1 MTVTL
6 SSLSS
11 LACVFDFSAGSKQH
25 CVSSRLNTPL
35 PAPCPCL
42 LCPLLFMSHC
52 RPNDLP
58 CRQQAAQT
66 LRHLLTFPFHTL
78 LSLLLC
84 FLCPYCRRFTVGQMT
99 FPADSNQPKLS
110 LVASPKSHPLLHHPL
125 CFPCLPASLP
135 LSALPAPFRL
145 TAGQMTFP
153 ADSKQPKLSV
163 VFWPPPSTPS
173 SPSSTATSQYTPA
186 SLPVDEPGLES
197 VEMTA
202 SDGARYR
209 CILPPPSLSSPP
221 SPAGGA
227 EGAGAKGGAAGV
239 AFGESR
245 KSPEDLLDAMK
256 GLPCFY
262 RQDGWWTY
270 EFCYKKHIRQMHIE
284 QQDGENKVTMDFV
297 LGRYSARESLRA
309 QRRLEATAA
318 AGGGDVGKRYHV
330 QVYTNGTACDL
341 TGAGRRTEV
350 RHVCEEGAQT
360 FMGSI
365 KEGPTCEYELALHTN
380 LLCSHPLFRTVRQ
393 PIHFINCHQFP
404 TLSSSPST
412 SADSALQPPPLD
424 DIAGGT
430 GEGGSQGEEE
440 EEEGVE
446 GEGEKREGV
455 EGGGGVVV
463 EGEEDGVLSFEYEG
477 EEEEE
482 LIEVDPEVEEI
493 EESLSAL

>member
-1 MTVTL
+1 MLSGVPTVPTIARRGACFRPEQVPFESNL
-6 SSLSS
+6 GHRAALRIHSPSSKR
-11 LACVFDFSAGSKQH
+11 FSP
-25 CVSSRLNTPL
+25 SSR
-35 PAPCPCL
+35 
-42 LCPLLFMSHC
+42 
-52 RPNDLP
+52 
-58 CRQQAAQT
+58 
-66 LRHLLTFPFHTL
+66 
-78 LSLLLC
+78 
-84 FLCPYCRRFTVGQMT
+84 V
-99 FPADSNQPKLS
+99 
-110 LVASPKSHPLLHHPL
+110 
-125 CFPCLPASLP
+125 
-135 LSALPAPFRL
+135 
-145 TAGQMTFP
+145 GQMTFP

-163 VFWPPPSTPS
+163 VFWPPPSMPSTPASPSS
-173 SPSSTATSQYTPA
+173 SPSSTSSSQSTPA
-186 SLPVDEPGLES
+186 ALPVDEPGLES

-202 SDGARYR
+202 SDGTRYR
-209 CILPPPSLSSPP
+209 CILPPPTLSSSA
-221 SPAGGA
+221 SPAAGA
-227 EGAGAKGGAAGV
+227 EGAGGKGGAAGV

-318 AGGGDVGKRYHV
+318 AAAAGGDAGKRYHV
-330 QVYTNGTACDL
+330 HVYTNGTACDL

-360 FMGSI
+360 FMGTI

-404 TLSSSPST
+404 ASSSSSSPSPSAST
-412 SADSALQPPPLD
+412 SDPSPLE
-424 DIAGGT
+424 IPSLEEAAEGT
-430 GEGGSQGEEE
+430 GEGGNQDEV
-440 EEEGVE
+440 EEEGAAK
-446 GEGEKREGV
+446 GEGEKGEGV
-455 EGGGGVVV
+455 DGSGGVVV
-463 EGEEDGVLSFEYEG
+463 EGEEDGVLSFVYEG
-477 EEEEE
+477 EEDEE